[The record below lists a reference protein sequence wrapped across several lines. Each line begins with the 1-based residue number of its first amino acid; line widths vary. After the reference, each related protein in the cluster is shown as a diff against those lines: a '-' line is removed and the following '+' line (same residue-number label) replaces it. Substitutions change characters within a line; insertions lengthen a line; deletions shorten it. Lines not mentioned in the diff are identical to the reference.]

1 MRARGGELLRWGGH
15 GGHGPSSIEGVE
27 ARRDALLQ
35 WYADTARD
43 LPWRRTHDPY
53 AVLVSEVMLQQTQV
67 SRVIPRFEAWLER
80 WPDAG
85 ALAAA
90 SPAEVLGEWSGL
102 GYNSR
107 ALRLHATARAVHESG
122 WPSGEA
128 GLRALPGVG
137 PYTAAAVAAFAFGQV
152 AAAVDTNQVRVLDR
166 WDAAV
171 GRTPGEVREHALSQ
185 VPVDAPG
192 AWNHALMDLGA
203 TICTARVARC
213 DVCPVAEWCASA
225 GAVDPAAER
234 ELRRAG
240 TAAAGPRRFEDT
252 QRYVRGRIVAA
263 LVEHGAI
270 ERAALTAAVPPGI
283 APERMAAALVG
294 LMSDGLVVEGPLGLL
309 SLPA

>member
-1 MRARGGELLRWGGH
+1 MD
-15 GGHGPSSIEGVE
+15 
-27 ARRDALLQ
+27 ARRDALLE

-43 LPWRRTHDPY
+43 LPWRRTTDPY

-67 SRVIPRFEAWLER
+67 ARVIPRFEAWLER
-80 WPDAG
+80 WPDVE

-90 SPAEVLGEWSGL
+90 SPADVLTEWSGL

-107 ALRLHATARAVHESG
+107 ALRLQATARAVAESG
-122 WPSGEA
+122 WPADEA
-128 GLRALPGVG
+128 GLRALAGIG
-137 PYTAAAVAAFAFGQV
+137 PYTAAAVSAFAFGQV

-171 GRTPGEVREHALSQ
+171 GRTPAALRTRALEL
-185 VPVDAPG
+185 VPPEAPD

-213 DVCPVAEWCASA
+213 DACPVTDWCASA
-225 GAVDPAAER
+225 GLVDPAAER

-240 TAAAGPRRFEDT
+240 TARTEPKRFEDT
-252 QRYVRGRIVAA
+252 QRYVRGRVVAA
-263 LVEHGAI
+263 LI
-270 ERAALTAAVPPGI
+270 ERGPVDRATLAEAVPPGI
-283 APERMAAALVG
+283 AAERLAAALVG
-294 LMSDGLVVEGPLGLL
+294 LVADGLVVDGPAGLL